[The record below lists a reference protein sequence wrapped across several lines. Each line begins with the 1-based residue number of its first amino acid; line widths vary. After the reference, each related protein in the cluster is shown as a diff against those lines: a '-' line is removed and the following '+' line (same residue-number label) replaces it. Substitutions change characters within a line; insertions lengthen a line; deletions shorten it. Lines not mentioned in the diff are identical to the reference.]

1 MASRR
6 CTGLAQR
13 LISQT
18 RGFSTVKALPKE
30 EVYAIAK
37 QVHATPWD
45 PAKEPGIAVPAYA
58 GMTEELGKYLTPEGP
73 EGYTRPSRQTRP
85 TGIANSALELVGN
98 TPLIRLERLAAYLG
112 TECEILAKCEY
123 YSAGGSVKDR
133 IGLRMIEEQE
143 RAGLLQP
150 GDTLIEPTSGN
161 TGVGLCMTGAIKGYN
176 VIITLPQ
183 KMSGEKVNMMQSLG
197 ALILRTPTEAA
208 WNDPTSHLFLAMRL
222 KAKIPR
228 AHVLDQ
234 YLNKGNPLAHYEG
247 TAEEIIEQC
256 NGHVPH
262 MVMTAGTGGTL
273 SGTAAKLKQKC
284 GTNIVGIDPEGSI
297 LALPEALNETGL
309 GSMYHV
315 EGIGYDF
322 VPTVLRRDTA
332 DVWYK
337 SRDPESFA
345 YARALIRHE
354 GLMIGGSCGSAMW
367 GVHKYIK
374 DKGLGKGDRVVVLF
388 ADASRNYMSKFLDDS
403 WMVKNGFSLDPLPS
417 TGMGV

>member
-1 MASRR
+1 MASRITR
-6 CTGLAQR
+6 RILLQQRRSITAQ
-13 LISQT
+13 
-18 RGFSTVKALPKE
+18 ALPRE
-30 EVYAIAK
+30 EVYRIAK
-37 QVHATPWD
+37 EVHSKPWD
-45 PAKEPGIAVPAYA
+45 PVAEPGISVPAYA
-58 GMTEELGKYLTPEGP
+58 GMTEELGAYLTPEGP
-73 EGYTRPSRQTRP
+73 PGYTKPDRQVRP
-85 TGIANSALELVGN
+85 TKIADSALQLVGN
-98 TPLIRLERLAAYLG
+98 TPLIRLSRFMEYIG
-112 TECEILAKCEY
+112 TECEILGKCEY

-143 RAGLLQP
+143 RAGLLKP

-176 VIITLPQ
+176 VIITLPK

-256 NGHVPH
+256 DGHVPH

-273 SGTAAKLKQKC
+273 SGTAAKLRQKA
-284 GTNIVGIDPEGSI
+284 GTTIVGVDPEGSI
-297 LALPEALNETGL
+297 LALPEKLNETGL

-322 VPTVLRRDTA
+322 VPTVLKREAA
-332 DVWYK
+332 DIWYK

-388 ADASRNYMSKFLDDS
+388 ADASRNYMSKFLDDN
-403 WMVKNGFSLDPLPS
+403 WMTANGFSLDPLPP

>member
-1 MASRR
+1 MASRTVGR
-6 CTGLAQR
+6 NMFSLRRLFSNSAQK
-13 LISQT
+13 LT
-18 RGFSTVKALPKE
+18 RE
-30 EVYAIAK
+30 EVFAIAK
-37 QVHATPWD
+37 EVHATPWD
-45 PAKEPGIAVPAYA
+45 SAKEPGIAVPAYD
-58 GMTEELGKYLTPEGP
+58 GMTSELEQYLTPNGP
-73 EGYTRPSRQTRP
+73 AGYSKPDRRKRP
-85 TGIANSALELVGN
+85 TKIANSALELVGN
-98 TPLIRLERLAAYLG
+98 TPLIRLDRLAKYLG
-112 TECEILAKCEY
+112 TECEILGKCEY

-161 TGVGLCMTGAIKGYN
+161 TGVGLCMAGALRGYN

-183 KMSGEKVNMMQSLG
+183 KMSGEKVNMMKSLG

-208 WNDPTSHLFLAMRL
+208 WNDTNSHLFLAMRL
-222 KAKIPR
+222 KAKIPNS
-228 AHVLDQ
+228 HVLDQ

-256 NGHVPH
+256 DGHVPH

-273 SGTAAKLKQKC
+273 SGIAAKLKQKC
-284 GTNIVGIDPEGSI
+284 GTTIVGVDPQGSI
-297 LALPEALNETGL
+297 LALPEHLNDEDKFKA
-309 GSMYHV
+309 YHV

-322 VPTVLRRDTA
+322 IPTVLQRNYA

-337 SRDPESFA
+337 SKDPESFA

-354 GLMIGGSCGSAMW
+354 GLMIGGSCGSAIW

-374 DKGLGKGDRVVVLF
+374 EKGLGKGDRVVCLF
-388 ADASRNYMSKFLDDS
+388 ADASRNYMSKFLDDD
-403 WMVKNGFSLDPLPS
+403 WMTKNGFSLDPLPP
-417 TGMGV
+417 TGMNV

>member
-1 MASRR
+1 MASKSMRQAFSLQRR
-6 CTGLAQR
+6 LFT
-13 LISQT
+13 
-18 RGFSTVKALPKE
+18 STQKALPRE
-30 EVYAIAK
+30 EVFRIAK
-37 QVHATPWD
+37 EVHAVKWD
-45 PAKEPGIAVPAYA
+45 PAAEPGIAVPAYD
-58 GMTEELGKYLTPEGP
+58 GMTEELEQYLTPSGP
-73 EGYTRPSRQTRP
+73 PGYKRPARRTRP
-85 TGIANSALELVGN
+85 TKIADSAADFVGN
-98 TPLIRLERLAAYLG
+98 TPLIRLDRLAKYLG
-112 TECEILAKCEY
+112 TECEILGKCEY

-133 IGLRMIEEQE
+133 IGARMIEEQE
-143 RAGLLQP
+143 RAGLLKP

-161 TGVGLCMTGAIKGYN
+161 TGVGLCMAGALRGYN

-183 KMSGEKVNMMQSLG
+183 KMSGEKVNMMKSLG

-208 WNDPTSHLFLAMRL
+208 WNDTNSHLFLAMRL

-228 AHVLDQ
+228 SHVLDQ

-256 NGHVPH
+256 DGHVPH

-273 SGTAAKLKQKC
+273 SGIAARLKQEC
-284 GTNIVGIDPEGSI
+284 GTTIVGVDPQGSI
-297 LALPEALNETGL
+297 LALPEALNEEDKFKA
-309 GSMYHV
+309 YHV

-322 VPTVLRRDTA
+322 IPTVLQRKYA

-354 GLMIGGSCGSAMW
+354 GLMIGGSCGSAIW

-374 DKGLGKGDRVVVLF
+374 EKGLGKGDRVVCLF
-388 ADASRNYMSKFLDDS
+388 ADASRNYMSKFLDDN
-403 WMVKNGFSLDPLPS
+403 WMTQNGFSLDPLPP
-417 TGMGV
+417 TGMNV